1 MDDGWMM
8 DGWMAYSISPGWC
21 VLDNGVLDVDG
32 LYSTSSGL
40 HSVTTGPERQRQGGL
55 RAARGE
61 RAWMIYDIVA
71 S

>member
-40 HSVTTGPERQRQGGL
+40 HSTPRNRDYIIVL
-55 RAARGE
+55 VL
-61 RAWMIYDIVA
+61 DILLLDPVP
-71 S
+71 